1 MSCITCKGQGKC
13 GQSVC
18 PIIRRLEE
26 AVSLPRIGGSMEG
39 FTPPEVFVGRS
50 GYPLVRAGP
59 VIPTA
64 QANEPPH
71 LGMSLDQIISYRLGM
86 VRSETKIRV
95 LEAGDPGR
103 LLESCQQIAMSSAP
117 VGTEIF
123 FIKPPRQRL
132 QFDSVLSPTGPSG
145 EVDKMKIT
153 TNPLIPRKVDQIVLD
168 RDVPASVAAA
178 ELYSAGIGIDH
189 LSRLLSIGLLGKRRR
204 LVPTRWSIT
213 ASDDMIGKSLKD
225 MVLDFPEVKGYYLFS
240 GEELGN
246 HFEVLLSPQPF
257 SFELIEIWRPHS
269 LWAEE
274 GFIGRDGE
282 DARPKKAYSPLAGG
296 YYAARLAVLERL
308 LRWGRQAG
316 VLAVREVSEEYWA
329 PLGVWLVREVARKAM
344 SSSPLHFDTLSS
356 AREILASH
364 LHTPA
369 ASWLRK
375 SILLRGSA
383 QRSLNEFQSDI

>member
-1 MSCITCKGQGKC
+1 
-13 GQSVC
+13 
-18 PIIRRLEE
+18 
-26 AVSLPRIGGSMEG
+26 ME
-39 FTPPEVFVGRS
+39 
-50 GYPLVRAGP
+50 
-59 VIPTA
+59 
-64 QANEPPH
+64 
-71 LGMSLDQIISYRLGM
+71 
-86 VRSETKIRV
+86 
-95 LEAGDPGR
+95 
-103 LLESCQQIAMSSAP
+103 
-117 VGTEIF
+117 
-123 FIKPPRQRL
+123 
-132 QFDSVLSPTGPSG
+132 
-145 EVDKMKIT
+145 IT

-168 RDVPASVAAA
+168 RDVPAEVAAA
-178 ELYSAGIGIDH
+178 ELYSAGIGVDH
-189 LSRLLSIGLLGKRRR
+189 LSRLLSIGLLGRRRR

-240 GEELGN
+240 GEGLGN
-246 HFEVLLSPQPF
+246 HFEIFLSPQPF

-282 DARPKKAYSPLAGG
+282 GARPKKDYSPLAGG

-364 LHTPA
+364 LRTPA

-375 SILLRGSA
+375 SVLLRGSA